1 MGWRELQSNEV
12 LVLPGDAESR
22 RFGFRVLNAQCG
34 ARSQGK
40 EDTLSSALSSQNYD
54 LVVVR
59 YSVLLTGID
68 DLLAKLDKQIIYTDS
83 TVYWGISIRH
93 NLSHKTPLNV
103 KVQRVDGNFIDVI
116 ERVVNSSFSGYHSHW
131 HDNVRTRGIRMEDA
145 YNEWVRSKITSEES
159 RCYLMYVDD
168 EPAGFALTDTRDQVG
183 EILLAGIS
191 REFQS
196 KGLYQHLLAHIETE
210 MHQYKVEELV
220 ISTQSQNSNVQ
231 KAWER
236 YGLVPLLTVRT
247 VHVENRKS
255 Y

>member
-1 MGWRELQSNEV
+1 
-12 LVLPGDAESR
+12 
-22 RFGFRVLNAQCG
+22 
-34 ARSQGK
+34 
-40 EDTLSSALSSQNYD
+40 
-54 LVVVR
+54 
-59 YSVLLTGID
+59 
-68 DLLAKLDKQIIYTDS
+68 
-83 TVYWGISIRH
+83 
-93 NLSHKTPLNV
+93 
-103 KVQRVDGNFIDVI
+103 
-116 ERVVNSSFSGYHSHW
+116 
-131 HDNVRTRGIRMEDA
+131 
-145 YNEWVRSKITSEES
+145 
-159 RCYLMYVDD
+159 MYVDD

-196 KGLYQHLLAHIETE
+196 KGLYKHLLAHIETE